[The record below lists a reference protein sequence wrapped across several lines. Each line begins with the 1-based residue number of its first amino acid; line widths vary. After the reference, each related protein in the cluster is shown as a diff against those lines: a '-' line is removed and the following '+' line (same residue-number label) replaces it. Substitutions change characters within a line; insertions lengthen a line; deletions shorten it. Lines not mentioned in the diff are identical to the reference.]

1 MTHSEQVV
9 VVTGGSAGIGERLC
23 RDFLDLGYQVVS
35 VARRAP
41 DWSHDR
47 LQVVKADLT
56 DPLETRQAADEIAAG
71 HKVSHF
77 VHNAGIIL
85 PNLLEDADPEDL
97 LTLTQLHAGA
107 ALTFVKAFLPAMK
120 ERGFG
125 RIIFNSSR
133 AVMGA
138 QTRTAYSY
146 SKAGLHGMART
157 WALELGPHGITVNVV
172 APGPVLTDNF
182 WGIIDKGSARE
193 QKLAD
198 SLPVR
203 RIGTVDD
210 VARAILFFADPLNG
224 YVTGQ
229 TLYVCGGASIGG
241 VSL

>member
-1 MTHSEQVV
+1 MNDVSYRA

-23 RDFLDLGYQVVS
+23 RDFLELGYEVVS

-41 DWSHDR
+41 DWNHERFSTV
-47 LQVVKADLT
+47 QADLT
-56 DPLETRQAADEIAAG
+56 DPTETQQAAEEIAAAG
-71 HKVSHF
+71 EVTHF
-77 VHNAGIIL
+77 IHNAGIIL
-85 PNLLEDADPEDL
+85 PNLIEEAEPDDL

-120 ERGFG
+120 GRGFG
-125 RIIFNSSR
+125 RIVFNSSR
-133 AVMGA
+133 AAMGA
-138 QTRTAYSY
+138 PTRTAYSY

-157 WALELGPHGITVNVV
+157 WALELGPEGITVNVV

-182 WGIIDKGSARE
+182 WGIIEKGSERQ

-198 SLPVR
+198 NLPVR

-210 VARAILFFADPLNG
+210 VSRAILFFADPRNG

-241 VSL
+241 VTL